1 MINPLSYVK
10 NVRTVYD
17 RFYQKNIKEV
27 QVQFLDE
34 NPAWIPYDTLL
45 SMLQVDIK
53 EDYTEWERFMK
64 ILFKIREFAWVIVS
78 EIEDWLY
85 PYRNRL
91 TPEEQF
97 EIRVKDPMSG
107 ENFMVE
113 EHIQSQN
120 ERIER
125 LQDEMI
131 TVQMKLAEHE
141 ERFKTRVK
149 IKKGSTS
156 VSGEIKNI
164 FNS

>member
-1 MINPLSYVK
+1 MFTIHEIVWW
-10 NVRTVYD
+10 T
-17 RFYQKNIKEV
+17 
-27 QVQFLDE
+27 
-34 NPAWIPYDTLL
+34 
-45 SMLQVDIK
+45 
-53 EDYTEWERFMK
+53 
-64 ILFKIREFAWVIVS
+64 VS
-78 EIEDWLY
+78 ELEDWLY
-85 PYRNRL
+85 PYKDRL
-91 TPEEQF
+91 TPEERF

-113 EHIQSQN
+113 EHIQQQN

-141 ERFKTRVK
+141 ERFKTKVK
-149 IKKGSTS
+149 IKKGSSS

>member
-1 MINPLSYVK
+1 
-10 NVRTVYD
+10 
-17 RFYQKNIKEV
+17 
-27 QVQFLDE
+27 
-34 NPAWIPYDTLL
+34 
-45 SMLQVDIK
+45 
-53 EDYTEWERFMK
+53 MK
-64 ILFKIREFAWVIVS
+64 ILFKIREFAWVVVS

-85 PYRNRL
+85 PYRNQL

-113 EHIQSQN
+113 EHIQSIN

-131 TVQMKLAEHE
+131 NVQMKLSEHDD
-141 ERFKTRVK
+141 RFKTRVK
-149 IKKGSTS
+149 IKKDSTS
-156 VSGEIKNI
+156 VSGDIKNI

>member
-1 MINPLSYVK
+1 
-10 NVRTVYD
+10 
-17 RFYQKNIKEV
+17 
-27 QVQFLDE
+27 
-34 NPAWIPYDTLL
+34 
-45 SMLQVDIK
+45 
-53 EDYTEWERFMK
+53 MK
-64 ILFKIREFAWVIVS
+64 ILFKIREFAWVVVS

-85 PYRNRL
+85 PYRNQL

-113 EHIQSQN
+113 ELIQQQN

-131 TVQMKLAEHE
+131 NVQMKLSEHD

-149 IKKGSTS
+149 IKKDSTS
-156 VSGEIKNI
+156 VSGDIKNI

>member
-1 MINPLSYVK
+1 
-10 NVRTVYD
+10 
-17 RFYQKNIKEV
+17 
-27 QVQFLDE
+27 
-34 NPAWIPYDTLL
+34 
-45 SMLQVDIK
+45 
-53 EDYTEWERFMK
+53 MK
-64 ILFKIREFAWVIVS
+64 VLFKIREFAWFIVS

-91 TPEEQF
+91 TPDEQF

-113 EHIQSQN
+113 EHIQQQN

-131 TVQMKLAEHE
+131 NVQMKLSEHDD
-141 ERFKTRVK
+141 RFKTRVK
-149 IKKGSTS
+149 IKKDSTS
-156 VSGEIKNI
+156 VSGDIKNI

>member
-1 MINPLSYVK
+1 
-10 NVRTVYD
+10 
-17 RFYQKNIKEV
+17 
-27 QVQFLDE
+27 
-34 NPAWIPYDTLL
+34 
-45 SMLQVDIK
+45 
-53 EDYTEWERFMK
+53 MK

-113 EHIQSQN
+113 EHIQQQN

-131 TVQMKLAEHE
+131 WARDRIHYLENK
-141 ERFKTRVK
+141 VK
-149 IKKGSTS
+149 KVKVKKDSPS
-156 VSGEIKNI
+156 VSGSVRNI
-164 FNS
+164 T

>member
-1 MINPLSYVK
+1 
-10 NVRTVYD
+10 
-17 RFYQKNIKEV
+17 
-27 QVQFLDE
+27 
-34 NPAWIPYDTLL
+34 
-45 SMLQVDIK
+45 
-53 EDYTEWERFMK
+53 MK
-64 ILFKIREFAWVIVS
+64 VLFKIREFAWVIVS

-85 PYRNRL
+85 PYHNRL
-91 TPEEQF
+91 TPDEQF

-131 TVQMKLAEHE
+131 TVQNRLAEHE
-141 ERFKTRVK
+141 QKLKTK
-149 IKKGSTS
+149 IRLKKDSTS
-156 VSGEIKNI
+156 VSGDIKNI

>member
-1 MINPLSYVK
+1 
-10 NVRTVYD
+10 
-17 RFYQKNIKEV
+17 
-27 QVQFLDE
+27 
-34 NPAWIPYDTLL
+34 
-45 SMLQVDIK
+45 
-53 EDYTEWERFMK
+53 MK
-64 ILFKIREFAWVIVS
+64 VLFKIREFAWMVAD
-78 EIEDWLY
+78 EIADWLY
-85 PYRNRL
+85 PYRNQL

-113 EHIQSQN
+113 EVIQQQN

-125 LQDEMI
+125 LQDEML

>member
-1 MINPLSYVK
+1 
-10 NVRTVYD
+10 
-17 RFYQKNIKEV
+17 
-27 QVQFLDE
+27 
-34 NPAWIPYDTLL
+34 
-45 SMLQVDIK
+45 
-53 EDYTEWERFMK
+53 MK
-64 ILFKIREFAWVIVS
+64 ILFNIREFLWMIAS
-78 EIEDWLY
+78 EVEDWLY

-91 TPEEQF
+91 TPDEQF

-113 EHIQSQN
+113 EVIQQQN

-125 LQDEMI
+125 LQDEMM

-149 IKKGSTS
+149 IKKDSTS
-156 VSGEIKNI
+156 VSGDIKNI

>member
-1 MINPLSYVK
+1 MYV
-10 NVRTVYD
+10 NVEEKT
-17 RFYQKNIKEV
+17 
-27 QVQFLDE
+27 
-34 NPAWIPYDTLL
+34 
-45 SMLQVDIK
+45 
-53 EDYTEWERFMK
+53 MK
-64 ILFKIREFAWVIVS
+64 ILFKIREFAWVVAD
-78 EIEDWLY
+78 EIADWLY
-85 PYRNRL
+85 PYHNRL

-113 EHIQSQN
+113 EHIQQQN

-141 ERFKTRVK
+141 ERFKTRIK
-149 IKKGSTS
+149 IKKSSSS

>member
-1 MINPLSYVK
+1 
-10 NVRTVYD
+10 
-17 RFYQKNIKEV
+17 
-27 QVQFLDE
+27 
-34 NPAWIPYDTLL
+34 
-45 SMLQVDIK
+45 
-53 EDYTEWERFMK
+53 MK
-64 ILFKIREFAWVIVS
+64 VLFKIREFAWVVVS

-85 PYRNRL
+85 PYRNQL

-113 EHIQSQN
+113 EHIQSIN

-131 TVQMKLAEHE
+131 NVQMKLSEHDD
-141 ERFKTRVK
+141 RFQTRVK
-149 IKKGSTS
+149 IKKDSTC
-156 VSGEIKNI
+156 VSGDIQNI

>member
-1 MINPLSYVK
+1 
-10 NVRTVYD
+10 
-17 RFYQKNIKEV
+17 
-27 QVQFLDE
+27 
-34 NPAWIPYDTLL
+34 
-45 SMLQVDIK
+45 
-53 EDYTEWERFMK
+53 MK
-64 ILFKIREFAWVIVS
+64 ILFNIREFLWVIAS
-78 EIEDWLY
+78 EVEDWLY
-85 PYRNRL
+85 PYHNRL

-113 EHIQSQN
+113 EVIQQQN

-131 TVQMKLAEHE
+131 NVQMKLSEHE

-149 IKKGSTS
+149 IKKDSTS
-156 VSGEIKNI
+156 VSGDIKNI

>member
-1 MINPLSYVK
+1 
-10 NVRTVYD
+10 
-17 RFYQKNIKEV
+17 
-27 QVQFLDE
+27 
-34 NPAWIPYDTLL
+34 
-45 SMLQVDIK
+45 
-53 EDYTEWERFMK
+53 MK
-64 ILFKIREFAWVIVS
+64 VLFKIREFAWVIVS

-91 TPEEQF
+91 TPDEQF

-131 TVQMKLAEHE
+131 NVQNKLAEHDQKL
-141 ERFKTRVK
+141 KTRIR
-149 IKKGSTS
+149 IKKDSTS
-156 VSGEIKNI
+156 VSGDIKNI

>member
-1 MINPLSYVK
+1 
-10 NVRTVYD
+10 
-17 RFYQKNIKEV
+17 
-27 QVQFLDE
+27 
-34 NPAWIPYDTLL
+34 
-45 SMLQVDIK
+45 
-53 EDYTEWERFMK
+53 MK
-64 ILFKIREFAWVIVS
+64 ILFKIREFAWVVVS
-78 EIEDWLY
+78 EVEDWLY

-113 EHIQSQN
+113 EIIQQQN

-131 TVQMKLAEHE
+131 NVQMRLSEHDD
-141 ERFKTRVK
+141 RFKTRVK
-149 IKKGSTS
+149 IKKDSTS
-156 VSGEIKNI
+156 VSGDIKNI

>member
-1 MINPLSYVK
+1 
-10 NVRTVYD
+10 
-17 RFYQKNIKEV
+17 
-27 QVQFLDE
+27 
-34 NPAWIPYDTLL
+34 
-45 SMLQVDIK
+45 
-53 EDYTEWERFMK
+53 MK
-64 ILFKIREFAWVIVS
+64 ILFKIREFAWVVAD
-78 EIEDWLY
+78 EIADWLY
-85 PYRNRL
+85 PYHNRL

-113 EHIQSQN
+113 EHIQQQN

-141 ERFKTRVK
+141 ERFKTRIK
-149 IKKGSTS
+149 IKKSSSS

>member
-1 MINPLSYVK
+1 
-10 NVRTVYD
+10 
-17 RFYQKNIKEV
+17 
-27 QVQFLDE
+27 
-34 NPAWIPYDTLL
+34 
-45 SMLQVDIK
+45 
-53 EDYTEWERFMK
+53 MK
-64 ILFKIREFAWVIVS
+64 ILFNIREFLWVIAS
-78 EIEDWLY
+78 EVEDWLY
-85 PYRNRL
+85 PYHNRL

-113 EHIQSQN
+113 EHIQSIN

-131 TVQMKLAEHE
+131 NVQMRLAEHD
-141 ERFKTRVK
+141 ERFKTRIK
-149 IKKGSTS
+149 IKKGSSS